1 MLCVSAAYTIAW
13 CPSVRLS
20 LCLSVTFVYYVKRV
34 NIFSIFSPSGSHIIL
49 VFRIKRCGDIL
60 TGTSLS
66 GAKFVIF
73 DHICLWHRSL
83 LYRHVSS
90 TFRRWTIGYSTYA
103 SSVSRC
109 KCQQKP
115 PPHAA
120 CK

>member
-60 TGTSLS
+60 TGTWGKIRDFRPYLSLAS
-66 GAKFVIF
+66 ITALPSRVVNISTV
-73 DHICLWHRSL
+73 D
-83 LYRHVSS
+83 YRL
-90 TFRRWTIGYSTYA
+90 
-103 SSVSRC
+103 
-109 KCQQKP
+109 
-115 PPHAA
+115 
-120 CK
+120 